1 MEQSS
6 VIRAA
11 IVVALAALLDAVV
24 VPYLT
29 FGFFSPRLTLIAVVF
44 AVAPLRD
51 LQAVLLGFFGGIL
64 LDALGS
70 NLFGVGALG
79 GLLAAMLA
87 SRASAVRRRGSE
99 RVLLA
104 QVAGLAVAGYDLL
117 GYTARWLAGLGV
129 PQLGEYAVG
138 GVLPDALIN
147 ALLAFLVGGW
157 LLKVVNSNSPTAGKS
172 RKYQL
177 CISIGLSARC
187 RPSAMHATWFS

>member
-1 MEQSS
+1 MEHAS

-29 FGFFSPRLTLIAVVF
+29 FGFFSPRLTLIAVIF

-51 LQAVLLGFFGGIL
+51 LQAVLLGFFGGI
-64 LDALGS
+64 
-70 NLFGVGALG
+70 
-79 GLLAAMLA
+79 LAAMLA

-117 GYTARWLAGLGV
+117 GYSARWLAGLGV

-138 GVLPDALIN
+138 GVLPDALVN

-157 LLKVVNSNSPTAGKS
+157 LLNVVNINPPHSWEK
-172 RKYQL
+172 
-177 CISIGLSARC
+177 
-187 RPSAMHATWFS
+187 

>member
-1 MEQSS
+1 VEQAS
-6 VIRAA
+6 VVRAA

-44 AVAPLRD
+44 AASSLRD
-51 LQAVLLGFFGGIL
+51 LQAVLVGFFGGIL

-70 NLFGVGALG
+70 DLFGVGALG

-87 SRASAVRRRGSE
+87 TRASAVRRRGTE
-99 RVLLA
+99 RVLLS

-117 GYTARWLAGLGV
+117 GYSARWLAGLTV

-138 GVLPDALIN
+138 GMLPDAVIN

-157 LLKVVNSNSPTAGKS
+157 LLNVVNAKPPHGWEK
-172 RKYQL
+172 
-177 CISIGLSARC
+177 
-187 RPSAMHATWFS
+187 

>member
-1 MEQSS
+1 MEQAS

-11 IVVALAALLDAVV
+11 IVVAIAALLDAVV

-70 NLFGVGALG
+70 DLFGVGALG
-79 GLLAAMLA
+79 GLIAAMLA
-87 SRASAVRRRGSE
+87 SRSSAVRRRGSE

-104 QVAGLAVAGYDLL
+104 QVAGLAVACYDLL
-117 GYTARWLAGLGV
+117 GYSARWLAGLGV
-129 PQLGEYAVG
+129 PQLGEYAVV

-157 LLKVVNSNSPTAGKS
+157 LLNLVNIKTPHG
-172 RKYQL
+172 
-177 CISIGLSARC
+177 
-187 RPSAMHATWFS
+187 

>member
-1 MEQSS
+1 MEQAS

-29 FGFFSPRLTLIAVVF
+29 FGFFSPRLTLIAIVF

-70 NLFGVGALG
+70 DLFGVGALG
-79 GLLAAMLA
+79 GLIAAMLA
-87 SRASAVRRRGSE
+87 SRSSAVRRRGSE

-104 QVAGLAVAGYDLL
+104 QVAGLAVACYDLL
-117 GYTARWLAGLGV
+117 GYSARWLAGLGV
-129 PQLGEYAVG
+129 PPLGEYAVV

-157 LLKVVNSNSPTAGKS
+157 LLNLVNIKTPHG
-172 RKYQL
+172 
-177 CISIGLSARC
+177 
-187 RPSAMHATWFS
+187 

>member
-1 MEQSS
+1 MEQAS

-11 IVVALAALLDAVV
+11 IVVAIAALLDAVV

-29 FGFFSPRLTLIAVVF
+29 FGFFSPALTLIAIVF

-70 NLFGVGALG
+70 DLFGVGALG
-79 GLLAAMLA
+79 GLIAAMLA
-87 SRASAVRRRGSE
+87 SRSSAVRRRGSE

-104 QVAGLAVAGYDLL
+104 QVAGLAVACYDIL
-117 GYTARWLAGLGV
+117 GYSARWLAGLGV
-129 PQLGEYAVG
+129 PPLGEYAVV

-157 LLKVVNSNSPTAGKS
+157 LLNLVNIKTPHG
-172 RKYQL
+172 
-177 CISIGLSARC
+177 
-187 RPSAMHATWFS
+187 

>member
-1 MEQSS
+1 VEQTS
-6 VIRAA
+6 VVRAA

-24 VPYLT
+24 IPYLT

-44 AVAPLRD
+44 VASSLRD
-51 LQAVLLGFFGGIL
+51 LQAVLLGFFGGTL

-70 NLFGVGALG
+70 DLFGVGALG

-87 SRASAVRRRGSE
+87 ARASSVRRRGTE

-117 GYTARWLAGLGV
+117 GYSARWLARLGV

-138 GVLPDALIN
+138 GVLPDALVN
-147 ALLAFLVGGW
+147 ALLAFLLGGW
-157 LLKVVNSNSPTAGKS
+157 LLKVVNIKTPHGWEK
-172 RKYQL
+172 
-177 CISIGLSARC
+177 
-187 RPSAMHATWFS
+187 

>member
-1 MEQSS
+1 MEHAS

-70 NLFGVGALG
+70 DLFGVGALG

-99 RVLLA
+99 RVVLA

-117 GYTARWLAGLGV
+117 GYSARWLAGLGV

-138 GVLPDALIN
+138 GVLPDALVN

-157 LLKVVNSNSPTAGKS
+157 LLNVVDIKSPHG
-172 RKYQL
+172 
-177 CISIGLSARC
+177 
-187 RPSAMHATWFS
+187 

>member
-1 MEQSS
+1 MEQAS
-6 VIRAA
+6 VVRAA

-29 FGFFSPRLTLIAVVF
+29 FGFFSPRLTLIAIVF
-44 AVAPLRD
+44 SASSLRD

-87 SRASAVRRRGSE
+87 SRASSVRQRGTE

-117 GYTARWLAGLGV
+117 GYSARWLVGLGV

-147 ALLAFLVGGW
+147 ALLAFLIGGW
-157 LLKVVNSNSPTAGKS
+157 LLNVVTIKTPHS
-172 RKYQL
+172 
-177 CISIGLSARC
+177 
-187 RPSAMHATWFS
+187 

>member
-1 MEQSS
+1 MEQAS

-11 IVVALAALLDAVV
+11 IVVAIAALLDAVV

-29 FGFFSPRLTLIAVVF
+29 FGFFSPRLTLIAIVF

-70 NLFGVGALG
+70 DLFGVGALG
-79 GLLAAMLA
+79 GLLAAVLA

-99 RVLLA
+99 KVLLA

-117 GYTARWLAGLGV
+117 GYSARWLAGLGV
-129 PQLGEYAVG
+129 PQLGEYAVW
-138 GVLPDALIN
+138 GVLPDAIIN
-147 ALLAFLVGGW
+147 ALLAFLIGGW
-157 LLKVVNSNSPTAGKS
+157 LLNVVNIKTPHGWEK
-172 RKYQL
+172 
-177 CISIGLSARC
+177 
-187 RPSAMHATWFS
+187 

>member
-1 MEQSS
+1 MEQAS

-11 IVVALAALLDAVV
+11 IVVAIAALLDAVV

-29 FGFFSPRLTLIAVVF
+29 FGFFSPGLTLIAIVF

-70 NLFGVGALG
+70 DLFGVGALG
-79 GLLAAMLA
+79 GLIAAMLA
-87 SRASAVRRRGSE
+87 SRSSAVRRRGSE

-104 QVAGLAVAGYDLL
+104 QVAGLAVACYDLL
-117 GYTARWLAGLGV
+117 GYSARWLAGLGV
-129 PQLGEYAVG
+129 PQLGEYAVV
-138 GVLPDALIN
+138 GVFPDALIN

-157 LLKVVNSNSPTAGKS
+157 LLNLVNIKTPHG
-172 RKYQL
+172 
-177 CISIGLSARC
+177 
-187 RPSAMHATWFS
+187 

>member
-1 MEQSS
+1 MEHAS

-11 IVVALAALLDAVV
+11 IVVAIAALLDAVV

-29 FGFFSPRLTLIAVVF
+29 FDFFSPRLTLIAVVF

-70 NLFGVGALG
+70 DLFGVGALG
-79 GLLAAMLA
+79 GLLTAMLA
-87 SRASAVRRRGSE
+87 SRASTVRRRGSE

-104 QVAGLAVAGYDLL
+104 QVAGLAVAAYDLL
-117 GYTARWLAGLGV
+117 GYSARWLAGLGV
-129 PQLGEYAVG
+129 PRLGEYAVG

-157 LLKVVNSNSPTAGKS
+157 LLNVVNIKPPHSWEK
-172 RKYQL
+172 
-177 CISIGLSARC
+177 
-187 RPSAMHATWFS
+187 

>member
-79 GLLAAMLA
+79 GMLAAMLA

-138 GVLPDALIN
+138 GVLSDALIN

-157 LLKVVNSNSPTAGKS
+157 LLNVVNSNPPRGWEK
-172 RKYQL
+172 
-177 CISIGLSARC
+177 
-187 RPSAMHATWFS
+187 

>member
-1 MEQSS
+1 VEQAS

-29 FGFFSPRLTLIAVVF
+29 FGFFSPALTLIAIVF

-70 NLFGVGALG
+70 DLFGVGALG
-79 GLLAAMLA
+79 GLIAAMLA
-87 SRASAVRRRGSE
+87 SRSSAVRRRGSE

-104 QVAGLAVAGYDLL
+104 QVAGLAVACYDLL
-117 GYTARWLAGLGV
+117 SYSARWLAGLGV
-129 PQLGEYAVG
+129 PQLGEYAVV

-157 LLKVVNSNSPTAGKS
+157 LLNLVNIKTPHG
-172 RKYQL
+172 
-177 CISIGLSARC
+177 
-187 RPSAMHATWFS
+187 